1 MSNIC
6 HRCRPT
12 PHAVTCPLLS
22 SAALLWH
29 PLGAAT
35 IRIWKFVDRIS
46 KIFFNCLLA
55 LTSLTQHQ
63 TREIAPLSFPNPEQ
77 DLSNP
82 ELIIVFVN
90 E

>member
-1 MSNIC
+1 MSNLSQVPPN
-6 HRCRPT
+6 PT
-12 PHAVTCPLLS
+12 LRRALCFPP
-22 SAALLWH
+22 ALLWH
-29 PLGAAT
+29 PVGAAT

-82 ELIIVFVN
+82 EVIIVFVN